1 MYHEAHLKK
10 KDTPERVNDKR
21 KSNDR
26 SMAILALTIQK
37 MAFSRAAIR
46 SSAAAEQVEKRLIF
60 RAIRLGKWKE
70 STPMSGRRC
79 GARRATDCLREFHAF
94 PYPPPLV
101 VHHHPYVHPYHLE

>member
-46 SSAAAEQVEKRLIF
+46 SSAAAEQVEK
-60 RAIRLGKWKE
+60 
-70 STPMSGRRC
+70 
-79 GARRATDCLREFHAF
+79 D
-94 PYPPPLV
+94 
-101 VHHHPYVHPYHLE
+101 

>member
-26 SMAILALTIQK
+26 SMQAILALTIQK

-46 SSAAAEQVEKRLIF
+46 SSAAAEQVEK
-60 RAIRLGKWKE
+60 
-70 STPMSGRRC
+70 
-79 GARRATDCLREFHAF
+79 D
-94 PYPPPLV
+94 
-101 VHHHPYVHPYHLE
+101 